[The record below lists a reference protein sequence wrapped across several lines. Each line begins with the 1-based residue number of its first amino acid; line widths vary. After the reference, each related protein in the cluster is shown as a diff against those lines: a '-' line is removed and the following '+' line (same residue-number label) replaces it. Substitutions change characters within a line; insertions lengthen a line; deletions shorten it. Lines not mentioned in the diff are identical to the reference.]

1 MNNKYKGGEKMPP
14 QILSVR
20 IAGWSTGRQLI
31 IDSNTVSFEVAG
43 PCRSTCYA
51 CNDRMAHVD
60 DQLAKAG
67 DSVKYRW
74 TSRNIREA
82 CYVVLED
89 TGWKP
94 DEVLPRLSNL
104 LNLQISQR

>member
-1 MNNKYKGGEKMPP
+1 MAE
-14 QILSVR
+14 ILSVR
-20 IAGWSTGRQLI
+20 IAGWLTGRRLI
-31 IDSNTVSFEVAG
+31 LDSNTVKFEVAG
-43 PCRSTCYA
+43 QCNSFCYS
-51 CNDRMAHVD
+51 CNDRIAHVD
-60 DQLAKAG
+60 RQLRKAG

-74 TSRNIREA
+74 SSRNLREA